1 MKKSF
6 AILVLITAASLL
18 LTACTGVSMAAS
30 WPGLAVQDNTAY
42 IAFGN
47 GIQTVDITNGAPGW
61 RIPDK
66 ADPAKQFYAT
76 PTFLDGQVLVG
87 DYTNTLHSLDKT
99 SGAEKW
105 VFADAK
111 GRYIAGAVMVGNLI
125 LAPSVDDT
133 LYALDQNGRVQWKFT
148 AKNDLWAS
156 PVSDGKVVYLA
167 GMDRM
172 LYAVR
177 LSDGTQ
183 IWSTDLGAAILSAPA
198 LGSNGVI
205 YAATLD
211 KKVIAVEASGGSI
224 VWSADTEGALW
235 SSPVF
240 KDGAVF
246 IGDVAKKFYAFD
258 AKSGAALWKLELPGG
273 IFGAA
278 ALIPNGLVVV
288 TDTGDVTA
296 LSFKG
301 EKLWSQRI
309 NGKLYTTPVVSG
321 DKIFIAV
328 KDSEKLLFAYD
339 FSGKELWSVAVPK

>member
-1 MKKSF
+1 MKKSLS
-6 AILVLITAASLL
+6 ILVLIITASLL
-18 LTACTGVSMAAS
+18 LSGCTGVSLAAS

-42 IAFGN
+42 VAFGG
-47 GIQTVDITNGAPGW
+47 GIQTVDTTNGTPGW
-61 RIPDK
+61 KSPDK

-133 LYALDQNGRVQWKFT
+133 LYALDQNGRLQWKFT

-172 LYAVR
+172 LYGLR
-177 LSDGTQ
+177 LSDGSQ
-183 IWSTDLGAAILSAPA
+183 IWSVDLGAAILSAPA
-198 LGSNGVI
+198 LGSNGVL
-205 YAATLD
+205 YAATLE
-211 KKVIAVEASGGSI
+211 KKVIAVEAAGGSI

-240 KDGAVF
+240 KDSAVF
-246 IGDVAKKFYAFD
+246 IGDVNKKFYAFD
-258 AKSGAALWKLELPGG
+258 VKTGAVLWNVELPGA

-278 ALIPNGLVVV
+278 ALMPNGMVVV
-288 TDTGDVTA
+288 TDSGDIVA
-296 LSFKG
+296 LSLKG

-321 DKIFIAV
+321 EKVIIAV
-328 KDSEKLLFAYD
+328 KDSEKLLYAYD
-339 FSGKELWSVAVPK
+339 FNGKELWSVAVPK